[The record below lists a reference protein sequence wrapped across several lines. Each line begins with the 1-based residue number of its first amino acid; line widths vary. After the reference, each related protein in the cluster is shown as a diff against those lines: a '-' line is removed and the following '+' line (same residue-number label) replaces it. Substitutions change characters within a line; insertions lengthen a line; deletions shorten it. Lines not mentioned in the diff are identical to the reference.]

1 MDRVMVIGPC
11 GAGKS
16 TAAARLAE
24 LTKLPLIH
32 MDKLNWQAGW
42 VETETQALRDKVSAA
57 AAGERWIIEGN
68 YGGTMELRLA
78 RATLVLYLDYPIP
91 LCLWRI
97 LKRIWQF
104 RGKTRP
110 DMTEG
115 CEERLDMAFLWY
127 VARWNSGPGPR
138 TEAKL
143 IGHESKIVRL
153 RSPAQLDDWIALNL
167 EPVLE

>member
-1 MDRVMVIGPC
+1 
-11 GAGKS
+11 
-16 TAAARLAE
+16 
-24 LTKLPLIH
+24 
-32 MDKLNWQAGW
+32 
-42 VETETQALRDKVSAA
+42 
-57 AAGERWIIEGN
+57 
-68 YGGTMELRLA
+68 
-78 RATLVLYLDYPIP
+78 
-91 LCLWRI
+91 
-97 LKRIWQF
+97 
-104 RGKTRP
+104 
-110 DMTEG
+110 MTEG